1 MKNKNVLLVLAGVF
15 VMLMVGAGIL
25 YGWLGRTIRPDT
37 AEVVPQ
43 PTAQTQPAETVE
55 ATEPENEPTEA
66 SEPQEQTQEEPQV
79 ETQEPEYVIPAPDFT
94 AYDGDGNPV
103 ALFSYLGKPIVLN
116 FWASWCGPCQMEM
129 PHFEQAYLDMGE
141 EIQFLMVNMTGGRE
155 SLKSAENFLEKT
167 GYTFPVLFDLD
178 LDAAY
183 TYGAYT
189 LPMTVFID
197 ADGNV
202 QDLAIGA
209 IDEAT
214 LLSKIDKI
222 K

>member
-1 MKNKNVLLVLAGVF
+1 MKSKKILLILAGVF

-25 YGWLGRTIRPDT
+25 YSILAGSVQPET
-37 AEVVPQ
+37 AATTPPPVK
-43 PTAQTQPAETVE
+43 QTTSQKPEE
-55 ATEPENEPTEA
+55 DSQTEPQ
-66 SEPQEQTQEEPQV
+66 QEI
-79 ETQEPEYVIPAPDFT
+79 IPAPDFT
-94 AYDGDGNPV
+94 AYDAEGNPV
-103 ALFSYLGKPIVLN
+103 RLSDYAGKPIVLN
-116 FWASWCGPCQMEM
+116 FWASWCGPCRMEM

-141 EIQFLMVNMTGGRE
+141 DIQFLMVNMTTGRE
-155 SLKSAENFLEKT
+155 TQKSAQDFLDET

-178 LDAAY
+178 MDAAY
-183 TYGAYT
+183 TYGVYS

-197 ADGNV
+197 ANGNV